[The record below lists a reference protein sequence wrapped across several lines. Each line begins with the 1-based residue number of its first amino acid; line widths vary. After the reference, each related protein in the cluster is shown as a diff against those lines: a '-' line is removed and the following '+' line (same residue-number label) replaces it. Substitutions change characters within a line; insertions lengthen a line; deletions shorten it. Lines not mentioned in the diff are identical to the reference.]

1 MKRKLFKQIRNEWK
15 SNLWLA
21 TELLLISVV
30 VWYVLSTI
38 ITTLDNLRTSPGYNV
53 DHTFVLSF
61 DTVGETSPNYRA
73 DRAGDD
79 EMKEDFH
86 RIYTLLKQQEG
97 VVAVAYSASAVPYN
111 YNFNGMG
118 VRLGMAENFDSTYF
132 SVVNNKAV
140 STSYPIVMDI
150 HGFNGETPEELSEYL
165 RQDIMLVSSNFF
177 DGKEGIDDNFR
188 RRIGDDWRYMYN
200 DSAGGKIRVITPQK
214 RDDYEPASRPTI
226 VWRAYDE
233 EGGAHPGWFDQ
244 IVVRVEPDAEKIF
257 EAWVNENMG
266 KSLSVNNVYI
276 SDIVP
281 TNYIRE
287 QHQSYIRQQVTTL
300 LACIGF
306 LLATIFLGLLGT
318 FWFRTQQRVGEIAIR
333 KVNGATAASIMRREF
348 GEGLLLLVSV
358 TPVALLIDWFVYD
371 KDLMITMFLARDPF
385 GMYCLSAVIT
395 FALLALMIIA
405 GIWFPARKAM
415 KIDPARALADE

>member
-1 MKRKLFKQIRNEWK
+1 MKRKLLKQVRNEWK

-21 TELLLISVV
+21 AELLLISVV
-30 VWYVLSTI
+30 VWYVLSTV
-38 ITTLDNLRTSPGYNV
+38 ITTLDNLRTSPGYDV

-61 DTVGETSPNYRA
+61 GTVGESSPNYVA
-73 DRAGDD
+73 ERAGDD

-86 RIYTLLKQQEG
+86 RIYTQLKNRDG
-97 VVAVAYSASAVPYN
+97 VVAVAYSADAVPYN

-118 VRLGMAENFDSTYF
+118 VKLGMAENFDSIYF
-132 SVVNNKAV
+132 SVANNKAV

-150 HGFNGETPEELSEYL
+150 HGYNGETPEELSELL
-165 RQDIMLVSSNFF
+165 RQNVILISANFF
-177 DGKEGIDDNFR
+177 DAQEGIDDDFR
-188 RRIGDDWRYMYN
+188 HRIADEWRYMYN
-200 DSAGGKIRVITPQK
+200 ATSGGKIRVITPQK
-214 RDDYEPASRPTI
+214 RDDYEPASRPTV

-244 IVVRVEPDAEKIF
+244 IVVRVEPEAEKSF

-266 KSLSVNNVYI
+266 KSLSINNVYI

-287 QHQSYIRQQVTTL
+287 QHQSYIRQQVTTR

-318 FWFRTQQRVGEIAIR
+318 FWFRTQQRVSEIAIR
-333 KVNGATAASIMRREF
+333 KVNGATAPSIMRRMF
-348 GEGLLLLVSV
+348 GEGLMLLVAV
-358 TPVALLIDWFVYD
+358 TPFALIIDWLLYD